1 MSEVRFLQAKAA
13 GGTKEDDALLMRP
26 MPAFDGNLELAL
38 SVAKRLEAIIDA
50 TPIAVGLAAPQ
61 IGVELRVAVVK
72 PGAEAIYLIDPSIVT
87 LSGKKDRKRESCLS
101 VWGYA
106 GEVERREKV
115 LVRYLDAEQGY
126 VERQFRS
133 FEARV
138 VQHEVDHLE
147 GHLYL
152 DHVDGP
158 LAHADLF
165 EGHEP
170 TLSLEGSGD
179 AMLTSLE
186 SGRGPDVG
194 V

>member
-1 MSEVRFLQAKAA
+1 MAEVRFLQAHVA
-13 GGTKEDDALLMRP
+13 GGTKDDDALLTRA
-26 MPAFDGNLELAL
+26 MPAFDGNIALAL
-38 SVAKRLEAIIDA
+38 TVAKRIEAIIDA

-61 IGVELRVAVVK
+61 IGIAMRVAVAK
-72 PGAEAIYLIDPSIVT
+72 PGSEAIYLIDPSIVALT
-87 LSGKKDRKRESCLS
+87 GKKDRKRESCLS
-101 VWGYA
+101 VWGWA

-115 LVRYLDAEQGY
+115 LVRYFDAEQGY

-152 DHVDGP
+152 DHLDGP
-158 LAHADLF
+158 LAHAVLF
-165 EGHEP
+165 EGYEP
-170 TLSLEGSGD
+170 TISLEGPGD
-179 AMLTSLE
+179 AMLKSLE
-186 SGRGPDVG
+186 TGRGPNVG